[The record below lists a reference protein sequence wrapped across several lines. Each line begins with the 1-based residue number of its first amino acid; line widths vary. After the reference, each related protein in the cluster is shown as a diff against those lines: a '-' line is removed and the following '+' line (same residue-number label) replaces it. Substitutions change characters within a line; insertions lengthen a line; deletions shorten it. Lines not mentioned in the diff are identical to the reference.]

1 MPLIPKSDRHQLQMM
16 SLEDMVDENS
26 VARLVDAYCMS
37 YEAESLGFV
46 VKGKSHEGRPAFS
59 ADTLIR
65 IYLYGCMHKLRSS
78 RDLDR
83 ACRTNVELWWL
94 TGSQMPCYKTIA
106 DFRKDNKAGF
116 RNLFKHFRE
125 FCRLLKLY
133 GEDTVA
139 IDGAKFRAQNSKKN
153 NYNKRKVK
161 QHQEYIEE
169 QTNHYLQELDKADQ
183 DESDMEVKD
192 IKKKL
197 DALKSRKEK
206 YDELNKQLEQG
217 EDLQISTTDPDAR
230 AIPLQF
236 NIVQMAYNIQS
247 IVDDKHSLIA
257 DYQVTNE
264 NDMNALSSA
273 AIQGKEAFEL
283 SQDDMLTVLADKG
296 YYNAEE
302 IDICHEN
309 NIDTLVSP
317 RDRSN
322 SKKDKR
328 FQKKQF
334 KYISEKDVYVCPQGN
349 ELSSNGKYYQQI
361 ASRKKPYTFK
371 RYTIKYSICSVCP
384 YAEPCAGGKLKQSQG
399 RSIERSEFAD
409 ALDHNNEQVALRR
422 NEYRRR
428 QSIVEHPFGTIKRGW
443 GYTYTL
449 LKTIPKV
456 ETEFSLIFLCY
467 NFKRLVGILGFE
479 GFKKA
484 LEAFFLTILNIWHSI
499 QAHNENYLLIPVTNH
514 GAGCNRVGIIL

>member
-1 MPLIPKSDRHQLQMM
+1 MPIIPNTDRNQLQMM
-16 SLEDMVDENS
+16 SLEEMVDEES
-26 VARLVDAYCMS
+26 MARLIDAYCMS
-37 YEAESLGFV
+37 YDAESLGFV

-59 ADTLIR
+59 GDTLVR
-65 IYLYGCMHKLRSS
+65 IYLYGYLHKLRSS

-106 DFRKDNKAGF
+106 DFRKDNKTGF

-125 FCRLLKLY
+125 FCRMLKLF

-161 QHQEYIEE
+161 QHQDYIHE
-169 QTNHYLQELDKADQ
+169 QTEQYLEELDKADE
-183 DESDMEVKD
+183 DGSDMEVKD

-197 DALKSRKEK
+197 DKLKERKAK
-206 YDELNKQLEQG
+206 YNSLDEQLNKNDE
-217 EDLQISTTDPDAR
+217 LQISTTDPDAR

-236 NIVQMAYNIQS
+236 NIVQMAYNIQA
-247 IVDDKHSLIA
+247 ITDDKYSLVA
-257 DYQVTNE
+257 DYQVTNQ

-273 AIQGKEAFEL
+273 AIQGKAAFEL
-283 SQDDMLTVLADKG
+283 EEDDMLTVLADKG
-296 YYNAEE
+296 YYNGEE
-302 IDICHEN
+302 IEICHQN

-328 FQKKQF
+328 FKKNKF
-334 KYISEKDVYVCPQGN
+334 KYIQEKDVYVCPEGH
-349 ELSSNGKYYQQI
+349 EMKSNGKYYQQTTG
-361 ASRKKPYTFK
+361 RKNVYRFK
-371 RYTIKYSICSVCP
+371 RYTLKFSTCSLCP
-384 YAEPCAGGKLKQSQG
+384 YANECAGGKLKQSQG
-399 RSIERSEFAD
+399 KSIERSEFAD
-409 ALDHNNEQVALRR
+409 ATEHNNEQVALRK

-443 GYTYTL
+443 GFTYTL

-467 NFKRLVGILGFE
+467 NFRRLVTILGFE
-479 GFKKA
+479 GLKKA
-484 LEAFFLTILNIWHSI
+484 LQALFLAILGSWRLMS
-499 QAHNENYLLIPVTNH
+499 AHKKIDLFIPVMCQTSSR
-514 GAGCNRVGIIL
+514 GRV